1 MATFSW
7 RQWTAISITVLL
19 FTTLFFINRTPIGKD
34 AEQSGS
40 ASNGHTGK
48 SISIDSIFNQAEAQV
63 PVAIKARVNKIKSG
77 INSANDQ
84 LKAMLLDSIV
94 DIYDSAGAQIPATY
108 YTEKLAT
115 LKNSTDLWYQAGDRY
130 YKCAEVVKSDARI
143 AILERAMACFD
154 NSLKADSNNLA
165 AIVGKGECIVE
176 GAGSPMQGIMMIE
189 GVLKKDSNNEKAQ
202 VALGAFSIQSGQN
215 AKAIARFKRVL
226 KIDPSFSEAYLYLA
240 EASENSG
247 DKASAI
253 GYLKKYSTFVRD
265 SSVRNQIN
273 GYISKLENDTTGQK
287 SN

>member
-7 RQWTAISITVLL
+7 RQWTAITLGALL
-19 FTTLFFINRTPIGKD
+19 FTSLFFINRKPTGKD
-34 AEQSGS
+34 AEQDA
-40 ASNGHTGK
+40 ASNGHATK
-48 SISIDSIFNQAEAQV
+48 SISIDSIFSQAEDEV
-63 PVAIKARVNKIKSG
+63 PVAVKAKVDKIKSG
-77 INSANDQ
+77 IASSDNEA
-84 LKAMLLDSIV
+84 KARLYDSIV
-94 DIYDSAGAQIPATY
+94 GIYDSIGAQIPATY
-108 YTEKLAT
+108 YTEKLAN

-130 YKCAEVVKSDARI
+130 YKCAEVVKSDARV
-143 AILERAMACFD
+143 AILQRAMTCFD

-165 AIVGKGECIVE
+165 AVVGKGECIVQ
-176 GAGSPMQGIMMIE
+176 GGGNPMQGIMMIE

-226 KIDPSFSEAYLYLA
+226 KIDPTFTEAYLYLA

-253 GYLKKYSTFVRD
+253 TYLKKYSTFVRD
-265 SSVRNQIN
+265 SSIKNQIN